1 MLTKQVKLRF
11 IKLSENASI
20 PTKGSE
26 IAAHGREI
34 FAIDIQIEHL
44 HGCYGRIAPRSGL
57 AFKNGID
64 VGAGLVDEDYRGNL
78 KVVLFNRSD
87 TPFIIKK
94 GDRIAQLICQKI
106 YYPEIEEVE
115 NLSKTKRGE
124 KGFGSTNIK

>member
-1 MLTKQVKLRF
+1 MLTKPVKLRF

-26 IAAHGREI
+26 IAAGYDLRAAYDGLVSAHGREI
-34 FAIDIQIEHL
+34 FAIDIQIKL
-44 HGCYGRIAPRSGL
+44 PHGCYGCIVPRSGL

-64 VGAGLVDEDYRGNL
+64 VGAGVVDEDYRGNL
-78 KVVLFNRSD
+78 KVVLFNHSD

-94 GDRIAQLICQKI
+94 SDRIVQLIFQKI

-115 NLSKTKRGE
+115 NL
-124 KGFGSTNIK
+124 